1 MQASAVFEI
10 PVRGMWPSAHLAKVV
25 SVKDPDNLT
34 RVQVKLYN
42 FDGVDDQ
49 DGPLWAR
56 VAAPFAGSNKGAFM
70 LPDVDDEVLVVFLN
84 GDPRFPVVVGS
95 LWNGSASAP
104 DQLGGSGDSVDR
116 WEIVGKGGT
125 KITIVEQPA
134 SDATITLATPG
145 GVTATFTDSGG
156 GKVEIKTTTSTV
168 TIDSQGMSVQTSSK
182 VSVQGSTMEVNAG
195 QVTVNAA
202 MSKFSGVV
210 QCDTLIAT
218 SVVGTSYTP
227 GAGNVW

>member
-1 MQASAVFEI
+1 MHGSALFEN
-10 PVRGMWPSAHLAKVV
+10 PVRGAWPAAHLAKVV

-49 DGPLWAR
+49 DGPIWAR

-84 GDPRFPVVVGS
+84 GDPRMPVVVGS
-95 LWNGSASAP
+95 LWNGSAQPP

-134 SDATITLATPG
+134 SQATIKLETPG
-145 GVTATFTDSGG
+145 GVTGTYTDQGG
-156 GKVEIKTTTSTV
+156 GKIELKTTTSTV
-168 TIDSQGMSVQTSSK
+168 TIDSQGVSVQTSGK
-182 VSVQGSTMEVNAG
+182 VSVQASQVEVNAG

-210 QCDTLIAT
+210 KCDTLIAT

-227 GAGNVW
+227 GAGNIW